1 MPDSSMRDQASMNI
15 RTELA
20 TVTQPARA
28 DVTTSSAPEDFF
40 SFGLQTL
47 PAEIQDELS
56 RYLLVPGDAPAP
68 ETGPNPGPV
77 GGPVPEGAPA
87 TQLDPGPGPRGAP
100 APDAEVDR
108 CRSRRGGLGPV
119 ITNTGASHHGPTES
133 VKVQRKR

>member
-1 MPDSSMRDQASMNI
+1 MMEVTVDGEDLPPEMFSKDFGWQAAVARRSSNK
-15 RTELA
+15 A
-20 TVTQPARA
+20 TVAR
-28 DVTTSSAPEDFF
+28 
-40 SFGLQTL
+40 
-47 PAEIQDELS
+47 
-56 RYLLVPGDAPAP
+56 RDAPAP